1 MQRVMCVVVSGLFAT
16 VATIAAAGA
25 GPARSTA
32 EPARSTGLAVELTEL
47 LTARGLDA
55 IATVDPETPDR
66 FVAALAFPK
75 VQLLVVG
82 STYPV
87 PALMLQQ
94 IAAKQYRDAYI
105 ALQQTN
111 VADGKVFF
119 QDLGGDG
126 LRGVEVDVLYE
137 NVVNQTVFDGAPEKH
152 NVTKAAYDQK
162 FAAADALYSR
172 LLTLL
177 IKELKSTTTQ

>member
-1 MQRVMCVVVSGLFAT
+1 MQRVMCVVVSGVVAT
-16 VATIAAAGA
+16 VATIAAAG
-25 GPARSTA
+25 A

-55 IATVDPETPDR
+55 IATVDPEAPDR

-87 PALMLQQ
+87 PAWMLQQ

-126 LRGVEVDVLYE
+126 LRGVKGDGIDVLYE
-137 NVVNQTVFDGAPEKH
+137 NVVKQTVFDGAPEKH
-152 NVTKAAYDQK
+152 NLTKSAYDQK
-162 FAAADALYSR
+162 LAAADTVYSR

-177 IKELKSTTTQ
+177 IKELKGATTQ